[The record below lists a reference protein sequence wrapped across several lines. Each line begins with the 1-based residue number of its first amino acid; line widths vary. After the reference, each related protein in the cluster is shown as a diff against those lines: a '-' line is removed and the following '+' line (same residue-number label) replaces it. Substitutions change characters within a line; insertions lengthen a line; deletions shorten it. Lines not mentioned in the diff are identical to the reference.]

1 MDMVKKAKEFIYR
14 GDIFQAV
21 LSRNLRFR
29 VKGDPLYVYRSL
41 RRINPSPYMYFLRTG
56 SGVQIIGSSPE
67 MLLRVSKGYLETYPI
82 AGTRPVVAEPETNE
96 KLMKELVNDKKEIA
110 EHTMLVDLARNDVGR
125 VSKYGSVNVKDLMA
139 VRRYSHVQ
147 HMVTH
152 VSGSLRDSYDQFD
165 AFKALFPAGT
175 VSGAPKIR
183 AMEIIDGLE
192 PSRRGPYAGAL
203 GYFSSN
209 GSCDFAII
217 LRSLFIRGNEAY
229 SQAGAG
235 IVMES
240 DPPTEWSETEQ
251 KLNAVL
257 LALQNSKVIRT
268 ESESPGS

>member
-1 MDMVKKAKEFIYR
+1 
-14 GDIFQAV
+14 
-21 LSRNLRFR
+21 
-29 VKGDPLYVYRSL
+29 
-41 RRINPSPYMYFLRTG
+41 
-56 SGVQIIGSSPE
+56 
-67 MLLRVSKGYLETYPI
+67 VSKGYLETYPI
-82 AGTRPVVAEPETNE
+82 AGTRPVVPEPEMNE
-96 KLMKELVNDKKEIA
+96 KFRRELINDRKEIA

-139 VRRYSHVQ
+139 VRRFSHVQ

-152 VSGSLRDSYDQFD
+152 VSGSLRNSYDQFD

-175 VSGAPKIR
+175 VSGAPKVR
-183 AMEIIDGLE
+183 AMEIINGLE

-217 LRSLFIRGNEAY
+217 LRSLFMRGNEAY

-240 DPPTEWSETEQ
+240 DPLTEWNETEQ
-251 KLNAVL
+251 KLDAIL
-257 LALQNSKVIRT
+257 LALHDSKAFKM
-268 ESESPGS
+268 ELGN